1 MTFDE
6 YQKRALTTVISSDD
20 DFKDTLH
27 WVLGI
32 NGEAGEVAEKV
43 KKIIRD
49 KGGKLTDQ
57 DRKEL
62 AKEIGDVLW
71 YLAVFAHDLGFQLD
85 DIAGQNLDKLQSRKA
100 RGVLGGAGEIEG
112 AAVRNVDDVVDTVEE
127 QTLTEFSRHP

>member
-6 YQKRALTTVISSDD
+6 YQKRALTTVISQGDG
-20 DFKDTLH
+20 FKDTLH

-49 KGGKLTDQ
+49 KNGVISQQ
-57 DRKEL
+57 DKEEL

-85 DIAGQNLDKLQSRKA
+85 DIAGKNLEKLQSRKA
-100 RGVLGGAGEIEG
+100 RGVLGGAGDN
-112 AAVRNVDDVVDTVEE
+112 R
-127 QTLTEFSRHP
+127 

>member
-6 YQKRALTTVISSDD
+6 YQQRALTTVISDGDS
-20 DFKDTLH
+20 FKDLLH

-49 KGGKLTDQ
+49 KQGTITKEDKL
-57 DRKEL
+57 EL

-71 YLAVFAHDLGFQLD
+71 YLAVFADYLGVPFD
-85 DIAGQNLDKLQSRKA
+85 SIAEQNLQKLQSRQK
-100 RGVLGGAGEIEG
+100 RGVLGGSGDN
-112 AAVRNVDDVVDTVEE
+112 R
-127 QTLTEFSRHP
+127 